1 VPSGLKRYYGAH
13 HLHFITCGCYHRQH
27 WLGSRRRRDLLL
39 RVFEQVRQ
47 RYDFEVVGY
56 VVMPDHIH
64 LLISEPERG
73 NPSRVMQALKQ
84 GFARRV
90 LRQMRKR
97 RVAAQGEMFEEPAE
111 HVWQRRFYDFNVWSE
126 RKRIEKLR
134 YMHRNPVRRG
144 LVAQPEQWVW
154 SSFRSYAYGE
164 VGRVRINQWGPAKM
178 KIRRNAA

>member
-1 VPSGLKRYYGAH
+1 
-13 HLHFITCGCYHRQH
+13 
-27 WLGSRRRRDLLL
+27 
-39 RVFEQVRQ
+39 
-47 RYDFEVVGY
+47 
-56 VVMPDHIH
+56 
-64 LLISEPERG
+64 
-73 NPSRVMQALKQ
+73 
-84 GFARRV
+84 
-90 LRQMRKR
+90 
-97 RVAAQGEMFEEPAE
+97 
-111 HVWQRRFYDFNVWSE
+111 VWQRRFYDFNVWSE